1 MPSVAFMKK
10 TLLLCLAVALALA
23 LPLRA
28 QQPEANPYDLLSR
41 ALMPIA
47 SVFSPEAQTHALS
60 ATLVLEE
67 MTGLSPELAGMRVE
81 LALQPPTHLLIR
93 FPYQN
98 QVVTFCRAG
107 ESVWITPNTPPFDA
121 LANLPGE
128 PSKKKKK
135 NRSAGLGAM
144 VLPFPP
150 QQLALLPILFQVKD
164 LGNDQGLRK
173 IEARLMPEL
182 ASSLGAEEWS
192 AQLTLNAVGRPVRIR
207 VEGPG
212 WHLTV
217 RVEALDYAAQLPD
230 ATWVPEGAALWL
242 NPWQVHKGLET
253 LGNLLESHR
262 PVPSE
267 ERSK

>member
-1 MPSVAFMKK
+1 MKK
-10 TLLLCLAVALALA
+10 IILLFLAIALALA
-23 LPLRA
+23 APLRA

-41 ALMPIA
+41 ALTPIA
-47 SVFSPEAQTHALS
+47 SVFSPETETHALS

-67 MTGLSPELAGMRVE
+67 MTGLSPELVGMRVD
-81 LALQPPTHLLIR
+81 LALQPPDRLLVR

-98 QVVTFCRAG
+98 QPVTFCRAG
-107 ESVWITPNTPPFDA
+107 NSVWITPNTPPFNA

-135 NRSAGLGAM
+135 NRNTGLGAM

-164 LGNDQGLRK
+164 LGDDQGMRK

-182 ASSLGAEEWS
+182 ARNLGAEEWS

-207 VEGPG
+207 LVGPG
-212 WHLTV
+212 WHLAV
-217 RVEALDYAAQLPD
+217 RVETLDYATQLPD
-230 ATWVPEGAALWL
+230 ATWSPAGDAIWL
-242 NPWQVHKGLET
+242 NPQQVHKGVET

-262 PVPSE
+262 PVSPSE
-267 ERSK
+267 

>member
-1 MPSVAFMKK
+1 MKK
-10 TLLLCLAVALALA
+10 TILLFLAIALALA
-23 LPLRA
+23 APLRA

-41 ALMPIA
+41 ALTPIA
-47 SVFSPEAQTHALS
+47 SVFSPETETHALS

-67 MTGLSPELAGMRVE
+67 MTGLSPELVGMRVD
-81 LALQPPTHLLIR
+81 LALQPPERLLIR

-98 QVVTFCRAG
+98 QPVTLCRTG
-107 ESVWITPNTPPFDA
+107 NSVWITPNTPPFDA

-135 NRSAGLGAM
+135 NRNAGLGPM

-173 IEARLMPEL
+173 ISARLMPEL
-182 ASSLGAEEWS
+182 ARSLGVEDWS
-192 AQLTLNAVGRPVRIR
+192 AQLTLNAIGRPVRIR
-207 VEGPG
+207 IEGPG
-212 WHLTV
+212 WHLAV
-217 RVEALDYAAQLPD
+217 RVETLDYATQLPD
-230 ATWVPEGAALWL
+230 STWEPAGDPIWL
-242 NPWQVHKGLET
+242 NARQVNKGFEA

-262 PVPSE
+262 PDRPE
-267 ERSK
+267 Q